1 MLINSIKY
9 VSRHRSTKWV
19 LGVNCC
25 LKTHIVW
32 VSKVNSLC
40 LFWMLNTDA
49 VFFHFVS
56 RKRSPIS
63 RTSHVCPV
71 KKGAYLLPWQ
81 PGSAERWLGRR
92 QEKGQSAQV
101 KTQSLL
107 PEVTTFPALALQP
120 LIDAVAAFLYVLR
133 CISRQKIIKICVGR
147 AHVDTLENF

>member
-9 VSRHRSTKWV
+9 LSTHRSTKRV
-19 LGVNCC
+19 LSISCC

-32 VSKVNSLC
+32 VSKVNSLR
-40 LFWMLNTDA
+40 LFWMLNTDV

-63 RTSHVCPV
+63 HASHVCPV

-101 KTQSLL
+101 KTQ
-107 PEVTTFPALALQP
+107 
-120 LIDAVAAFLYVLR
+120 
-133 CISRQKIIKICVGR
+133 ICVGR
-147 AHVDTLENF
+147 AHMDTLENFQLLKFDVIFLCRSAWFLMLFYCLHWDRKADENSRLPFL